1 VTILLHATSIQLCEE
16 VRRCLEDGVHTV
28 KVLTQNGKL
37 IPGAGAA
44 EVDVGIE
51 LREIADNTKG
61 VDQV

>member
-1 VTILLHATSIQLCEE
+1 LCEE
-16 VRRCLEDGVHTV
+16 VRRCLEDGIYTV

-44 EVDVGIE
+44 EVNVGIE
-51 LREIADNTKG
+51 LREIADNTEG